1 MDNLIQIKIDDEQ
14 LKDIRS
20 QLHDVAVSEIE
31 RVKKDIKGSSPFM
44 NKNETCK
51 YLHVSN
57 NTLDK
62 MITLGLPK
70 INIGGVTRFDKR
82 EIDKWLYKHN
92 E

>member
-1 MDNLIQIKIDDEQ
+1 MDNLIQIKIDDKQ
-14 LKDIRS
+14 LENIRL

-31 RVKKDIKGSSPFM
+31 RVKNDVKGSSPFM
-44 NKNETCK
+44 KKNETCK
-51 YLHVSN
+51 YLHISN

-70 INIGGVTRFDKR
+70 IIIGGVTRYDKR
-82 EIDKWLYKHN
+82 EIDKSLYQHS